1 MNNKI
6 GIMSGRLSQPINQAI
21 QTFPKETWKD
31 EFEKANR
38 IGFEKIEWIFDYQKN
53 PIMEDDGVKEIKKY
67 SEKYDIVINSICA
80 DYFMEKKLLAESSM
94 DLENNLQML
103 KKLIKQC
110 HKLGISIND
119 RLTRASAN
127 K

>member
-67 SEKYDIVINSICA
+67 SEKYDIEINSICA
-80 DYFMEKKLLAESSM
+80 DYFMEAPLHALSKEEVKVSQ
-94 DLENNLQML
+94 NVL
-103 KKLIKQC
+103 KILIQNHFHLKCQ
-110 HKLGISIND
+110 
-119 RLTRASAN
+119 
-127 K
+127 

>member
-53 PIMEDDGVKEIKKY
+53 PIMEDDGANGWP
-67 SEKYDIVINSICA
+67 STHPTPRRRARDGNTGR
-80 DYFMEKKLLAESSM
+80 
-94 DLENNLQML
+94 LE
-103 KKLIKQC
+103 
-110 HKLGISIND
+110 
-119 RLTRASAN
+119 
-127 K
+127 